1 MKMIHKIYSVYDS
14 KAETYTPP
22 FFQHREAMAIR
33 TFSDCVNDPGHTFGM
48 HPEDYTL
55 FHLGEYDDN
64 LATIT
69 QDNINSVITG
79 VAAQQKGE

>member
-1 MKMIHKIYSVYDS
+1 MVHKIYSVYDS

-33 TFSDCVNDPGHTFGM
+33 TFTDCCNDKGHTFGM

-55 FHLGEYDDN
+55 FELGEYDDN
-64 LATIT
+64 NGSIT
-69 QDNINSVITG
+69 QDKIISI
-79 VAAQQKGE
+79 AAGHTLLGK